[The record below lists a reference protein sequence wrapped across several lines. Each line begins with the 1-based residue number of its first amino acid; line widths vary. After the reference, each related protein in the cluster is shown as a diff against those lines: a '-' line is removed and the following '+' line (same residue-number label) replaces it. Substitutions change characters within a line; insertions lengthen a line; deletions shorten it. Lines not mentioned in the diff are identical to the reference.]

1 MTETTHLFDEQPDEI
16 QQDAPDRR
24 KAILA
29 GGLVAALLLGGGGYY
44 LLGGSGDAAA
54 TTASAARPSRALH
67 PVRALAPAA
76 TTRKKAERVK
86 PVLDGAKV
94 PAKSTEHLGRDPFKA
109 LYIQPVVAVAPSA
122 GGPLGSLP
130 LTPVTTPVTTV
141 PTGTLG
147 VPAGTGGGPAA
158 PAAPTKTASYTLKLV
173 RVEGSGAELTAVFA
187 IASGTQRVRVGGIFG
202 LVHEIKLLSLQQGET
217 GRWTSVIQVGDDQPF
232 DAATGEVLHVQ

>member
-16 QQDAPDRR
+16 QQGAPDRR

-29 GGLVAALLLGGGGYY
+29 GGLAAALLLGGGGYY
-44 LLGGSGDAAA
+44 LLGGSGDAAT
-54 TTASAARPSRALH
+54 TTASAAPPSRARH
-67 PVRALAPAA
+67 PVRALVPAT
-76 TTRKKAERVK
+76 TTRKAAERVK

-109 LYIQPVVAVAPSA
+109 LYIQPVVAVASAA
-122 GGPLGSLP
+122 GGAIGAQP

-147 VPAGTGGGPAA
+147 FPAGTGGSPAA
-158 PAAPTKTASYTLKLV
+158 PAKTAAYVLKLL
-173 RVEGSGAELTAVFA
+173 RVEGSGADLTAVFA
-187 IASGTQRVRVGGIFG
+187 VASGTQRVRVGGIFG